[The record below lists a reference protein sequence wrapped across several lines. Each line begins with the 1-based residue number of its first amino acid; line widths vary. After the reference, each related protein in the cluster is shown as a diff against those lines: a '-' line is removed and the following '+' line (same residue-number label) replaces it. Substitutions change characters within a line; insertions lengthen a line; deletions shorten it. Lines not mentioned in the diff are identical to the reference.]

1 MLRHLLATALL
12 LALTGQAI
20 AAPPVGVALSNAI
33 VQRHTPTIDSMGGYG
48 WDHTNSAVLH
58 GMEKIYL
65 RTGDKAYLAYIKA
78 YADQFI
84 GSDGSI
90 KSPKLNLDGMHPGVL
105 CLFLY
110 EQTGEQKYMLAA
122 RAMRD
127 LMVGTPARPSSFR
140 RSPIGGYWHKSEDK
154 YKNVMTVDG
163 LYMAYPFLVRY
174 GLAASEPALLD
185 LAAGQILM
193 AAAGSF
199 DPRMNLP
206 FHGWDWG
213 KEKPWA
219 NPVTGTSPHY
229 WSRASGW
236 FSMALVDVLEVL
248 PPAHPRYGELLLL
261 FRSLAQGLKAVQH
274 TDGYWYHVLDTPTR
288 AGNYPES
295 SGTGMIVYALQ
306 KGVNLKLL
314 EPAYAAVAL
323 RGWSALQGNIGKA
336 PDGGPQVN
344 SVAPGM
350 GVQADYAA
358 YVAIRP
364 VSVPGAAGKQQPH
377 GYIGVLMAASVMEH

>member
-1 MLRHLLATALL
+1 MLRHLLATAFFLL
-12 LALTGQAI
+12 TASSVGA
-20 AAPPVGVALSNAI
+20 AAPVGTELSNAI
-33 VQRHTPTIDSMGGYG
+33 IKRYGPTIDPMGGYG
-48 WDHTNSAVLH
+48 WDHANSAVLH

-65 RTGDKAYLAYIKA
+65 RTHDKAYLNYIKA

-84 GSDGSI
+84 GSDGSL
-90 KSPKLNLDGMHPGVL
+90 KAPKLNLDGMHPGVL

-110 EQTGEQKYMLAA
+110 EQTGERKYLQAA
-122 RAMRD
+122 KAMRD
-127 LMVGTPARPSSFR
+127 MMVGTPTQPTAFKRTAF
-140 RSPIGGYWHKSEDK
+140 GGYWHKSEDK
-154 YKNVMTVDG
+154 YKDVMTVDG

-174 GLAASEPALLD
+174 ALVTNEPALLD
-185 LAAGQILM
+185 LAVGQILM
-193 AAAGSF
+193 VAAGSY
-199 DPRMNLP
+199 DRRMNLP
-206 FHGWDWG
+206 YHGWDAS

-219 NPVTGTSPHY
+219 HPITGTSPHF

-248 PPAHPRYGELLLL
+248 PPSHPQFGKLKFLLQG
-261 FRSLAQGLKAVQH
+261 LAQGLKAVQH
-274 TDGYWYHVLDTPTR
+274 SDGYWYHVLDTPAR

-314 EPAYAAVAL
+314 DPSYSVVAQ
-323 RGWSALQGNIGKA
+323 RGWTALQGNIGRA
-336 PDGGPQVN
+336 PDGGPQVH

-358 YVAIRP
+358 YVAVRP
-364 VSVPGAAGKQQPH
+364 VSVPGMAGKQQPH
-377 GYIGVLMAASVMEH
+377 GYIGALMAASVMEK

>member
-12 LALTGQAI
+12 LALGSKAN
-20 AAPPVGVALSNAI
+20 AVPVGVELSNAI
-33 VQRHTPTIDSMGGYG
+33 LQRHTPTIDAMGGYG
-48 WDHTNSAVLH
+48 WDHANSAVLH

-65 RTGDKAYLAYIKA
+65 RTGGKAYLAYIKA

-84 GSDGSI
+84 GADGSI
-90 KSPKLNLDGMHPGVL
+90 KSPKLNLDGIHPGVL
-105 CLFLY
+105 CLFLF
-110 EQTGEQKYMLAA
+110 EQTGERKYMMAA
-122 RAMRD
+122 TAMRD
-127 LMVGTPARPSSFR
+127 LMVGTAAKPSTFK

-174 GLAASEPALLD
+174 GLAAREPALLD
-185 LAAGQILM
+185 LAAEQILM
-193 AAAGSF
+193 VAAGSF

-206 FHGWDWG
+206 YHGWDWG

-219 NPVTGTSPHY
+219 HPITGTSPHY

-236 FSMALVDVLEVL
+236 FSMALVDVLEHL
-248 PPAHPRYGELLLL
+248 PPSHPQYGKLL
-261 FRSLAQGLKAVQH
+261 FLFQGLAQGLKAVQH

-288 AGNYPES
+288 PGNYQES

-314 EPAYAAVAL
+314 EPSYGAVAQ
-323 RGWSALQGNIGKA
+323 RGWTALKGNISKA

-344 SVAPGM
+344 SFAPGM

-358 YVAIRP
+358 YVAVRP
-364 VSVPGAAGKQQPH
+364 VSIPGAPGKQQPH
-377 GYIGVLMAASVMEH
+377 GYIGVLMAASVMEN